1 MNNKRNEKQKTLTEM
16 ATFVTFC
23 AGGRIA
29 VHCYRLK
36 SEK

>member
-1 MNNKRNEKQKTLTEM
+1 MNNKRNEKQKTLTGP
-16 ATFVTFC
+16 ATFVTFS

-29 VHCYRLK
+29 AHCYRLK